1 MSALQKFDVIVI
13 GAGVAGLASAALLA
27 RDHGKKVLVIERA
40 PFIGGRTLSF
50 VGKGNKVTADGIEMD
65 ASAFRKSLPYAHC
78 YLGKCVP
85 SIEKIFDQGLLD
97 GRTFEAGGHGLFW
110 GNKGRVDFLMQHL
123 GVSHNLPLNKGL
135 GFVKWNGEDQP
146 TTQYQVGKGR
156 PYKWMSEEGYA
167 STMEHLTSMSTS
179 SFEDMAKLM
188 RTPLQGW
195 LEQRNMHPEA
205 YNYIKVLAASQTA
218 QAEPALTPTGDF
230 LGYMAIAGQIRM
242 NLVSGSVATADEPGC
257 IAIPQQ
263 IEKVVLANKGEVWRD
278 TTVKTVLIENGR
290 IVGVR
295 IKGEDN
301 DYETERVILADQ
313 VICTIP
319 PKYMFKVLPRE
330 YFPAAWVSTLEK
342 KFWGAGLLT
351 GWFGMKR
358 SQFPDAGI
366 EEGSFVYM
374 PGITKPD
381 EGFIGVVDMVMCDF
395 TAFGDGKAKRG
406 PEGKREYLFSTALTD
421 EEMRN
426 PQRVNRVIQLC
437 EDWAKR
443 TFPNWEKDFE
453 FCIWTPAPEAYGL
466 WRPVGVDRPDVKSPW
481 VEGLYFAGDQY
492 GRRLWG
498 GGVDGA
504 SLSAVMCVDKM
515 MGSHFEET
523 IMPPYHRGIP
533 ELDEGSDLKEWGTV
547 VPGPAGR

>member
-1 MSALQKFDVIVI
+1 MSAFQKFDAIVI
-13 GAGVAGLASAALLA
+13 GAGVAGLGAAALLA
-27 RDHGKKVLVIERA
+27 KDHGKRVLVLERA
-40 PFIGGRTLSF
+40 PFIGGRTLSY

-65 ASAFRKSLPYAHC
+65 ARAFRKSLPYAHC
-78 YLGKCVP
+78 YLAKCDP
-85 SIEKIFDQGLLD
+85 PIEVIFDKGLLD

-110 GNKGRVDFLMQHL
+110 GNKGRVDFLMKHL

-135 GFVKWNGEDQP
+135 GFVKWAGEDQP
-146 TTQYQVGKGR
+146 TTQYQVGKGQ

-167 STMEHLTSMSTS
+167 STMEHLTGMATST
-179 SFEDMAKLM
+179 FDDMAKLM

-205 YNYIKVLAASQTA
+205 YSYIKVLAASQTA
-218 QAEPALTPTGDF
+218 QAEPAMTPTGDF
-230 LGYMAIAGQIRM
+230 LGYMSIAGQIRM

-263 IEKVVLANKGEVWRD
+263 FEKVVLAHGGEVWRD
-278 TTVKTVLIENGR
+278 TPVKGVLIEDGR
-290 IVGVR
+290 VVGVR
-295 IKGEDN
+295 IKGDDN
-301 DYETERVILADQ
+301 DYEVDRVILADQ

-319 PKYMFKVLPRE
+319 PKYMFKVLPRKW
-330 YFPAAWVSTLEK
+330 FPQDWVATLEQ

-351 GWFGMKR
+351 GWYGMKR
-358 SQFPDAGI
+358 AQFPDAGI
-366 EEGSFVYM
+366 DEGSFVYM
-374 PGITKPD
+374 PGITQPD

-395 TAFGDGKAKRG
+395 TAFGGGKAKRG

-426 PQRVNRVIQLC
+426 PQKVNRVIELC
-437 EDWAKR
+437 EAWAKR
-443 TFPNWEKDFE
+443 TFPNWEQDKE
-453 FCIWTPAPEAYGL
+453 FCIWTPGPEAYGL

-481 VEGLYFAGDQY
+481 VQGLYFAGDQY

-515 MGSHFEET
+515 MGSNFEEQ
-523 IMPPYHRGIP
+523 IMPAYHRGIP
-533 ELDEGSDLKEWGTV
+533 EINEGADLKDWGRTA
-547 VPGPAGR
+547 PAAQGD

>member
-1 MSALQKFDVIVI
+1 MSAFQKFDAIVI
-13 GAGVAGLASAALLA
+13 GAGVAGLGAAALLA
-27 RDHGKKVLVIERA
+27 KDHGKRVLVLERA
-40 PFIGGRTLSF
+40 PFIGGRTLSY

-65 ASAFRKSLPYAHC
+65 ARAFRKSLPYAHC
-78 YLGKCVP
+78 YLAKCDP
-85 SIEKIFDQGLLD
+85 PIEVIFDKELLD

-110 GNKGRVDFLMQHL
+110 GNKGRVDFLMKHL

-135 GFVKWNGEDQP
+135 GFVKWAGEDQP
-146 TTQYQVGKGR
+146 TTQYQVGKGQ

-167 STMEHLTSMSTS
+167 STMEHLTEMATST
-179 SFEDMAKLM
+179 FDDMAKLM

-205 YNYIKVLAASQTA
+205 YSYIKVLAASQTA
-218 QAEPALTPTGDF
+218 QAEPAMTPTGDF
-230 LGYMAIAGQIRM
+230 LGYMSIAGQIRM

-263 IEKVVLANKGEVWRD
+263 FEKVVLAHGGEVWRD
-278 TTVKTVLIENGR
+278 TPVKEVLIEDGR
-290 IVGVR
+290 VVGVR
-295 IKGEDN
+295 IKGDDN
-301 DYETERVILADQ
+301 DYEVDRVILADQ

-319 PKYMFKVLPRE
+319 PKYMFKVLPRKW
-330 YFPAAWVSTLEK
+330 FPQDWVATLEQ

-351 GWFGMKR
+351 GWYGMKR

-366 EEGSFVYM
+366 DEGSFVYM
-374 PGITKPD
+374 PGITQPD

-395 TAFGDGKAKRG
+395 TAFGGGNAKRG

-426 PQRVNRVIQLC
+426 PQKVNRVIELC
-437 EDWAKR
+437 EAWAKR
-443 TFPNWEKDFE
+443 TFPNWEQDKE
-453 FCIWTPAPEAYGL
+453 FCIWTPGPEAYGL

-515 MGSHFEET
+515 MGSNFEEQ
-523 IMPPYHRGIP
+523 IMPAYHRGIP
-533 ELDEGSDLKEWGTV
+533 EINEGADLKDWGRTA
-547 VPGPAGR
+547 PATQGD